1 MLTVIAKPAAP
12 VEDQHT
18 QRCVWASMLE
28 RKHKSIRAHAST
40 FIALTLAL
48 QLQKKKV
55 DFLRIFTKVCS
66 DSVHALASQ
75 NVKPMAHVQYICI
88 YISLILID

>member
-40 FIALTLAL
+40 FITLTLAPHL
-48 QLQKKKV
+48 KKEV
-55 DFLRIFTKVCS
+55 DLLRIFTKVCS